1 MGAGVQQNF
10 TKFQKAKFRHV
21 NSTNS
26 TASYLPQNQL
36 VGKRKLNHLA
46 TQDAYVIPQ
55 KNRQSIFAKNKY
67 FIKYLLEYFHLL
79 WIVIAIL
86 MKRT

>member
-1 MGAGVQQNF
+1 MEAGAQQNF
-10 TKFQKAKFRHV
+10 TKFQKAKFCHV
-21 NSTNS
+21 NPTNS
-26 TASYLPQNQL
+26 TASCLPQNQL
-36 VGKRKLNHLA
+36 VGNRKLIHLA
-46 TQDAYVIPQ
+46 TQDAYVIRQ
-55 KNRQSIFAKNKY
+55 KNRESIFAKNKY